1 MEKEKTEIVEKD
13 NNMIVKTVVFLLV
26 AGLTSLLFFGLGAEE
41 KTQLELI
48 SYGVLMFSEFLI
60 YISIII
66 SNKQGNK
73 SMDLFYA
80 SVLYAIAAVILNYV
94 FKLTIVKQ
102 LVIWNIA
109 IFMVYLII
117 VVIVTTKK
125 K

>member
-41 KTQLELI
+41 KTQLESI

>member
-26 AGLTSLLFFGLGAEE
+26 AGLTSLLFFGLGVEE

-66 SNKQGNK
+66 SDKQGNK

-80 SVLYAIAAVILNYV
+80 SVLYAIAAVVLNYV

-102 LVIWNIA
+102 LVIWNVA
-109 IFMVYLII
+109 VFMVYLIV

>member
-13 NNMIVKTVVFLLV
+13 NNMVVKTVVFLLV
-26 AGLTSLLFFGLGAEE
+26 AGLTSLLFFGLGTEE